1 MVDRDPAKQPHSVST
16 LTAPTPL
23 LPDGVVPASQSPHS
37 LGLWGRRLADSGLV
51 LFPVALGAGAFG
63 WSSDDRAVAEILEEF
78 LGLGGNFVDATGSHI
93 DGRSERAIGS
103 WLAHRGSRSRILLG
117 TTIGHQHD
125 LSERAAPVIVHA
137 VEAAL
142 SRLHTDHLDLLS
154 LRLDQESPIDEVLA
168 AVDDLIRSG
177 KVRFVAAAAPSADR
191 LVEARI
197 TAAQQGVSQLVAVQA
212 NYSLANRAHYEAAV
226 SGVVT
231 LQACGFMPRPPL
243 AGGLLVSGSRYRQEQ
258 GRRLRHGAEVSLP
271 ARRWPALQAALAAM
285 AIEQSVAIPAIA
297 LAWLLTRPNVTAPI
311 VSVSSAGQITEAIA
325 AVRVQ
330 LTRHQVAELDRLSR

>member
-1 MVDRDPAKQPHSVST
+1 MDRDPAKPPHSVST

-23 LPDGVVPASQSPHS
+23 LPDTVIPAAQSPHS
-37 LGLWGRRLADSGLV
+37 LGWWGRRLADSPLV
-51 LFPVALGAGAFG
+51 LFPMALGASAFG
-63 WSSDDRAVAEILEEF
+63 WSTDDRVVAEILDEF
-78 LGLGGNFVDATGSHI
+78 IELGGNFVDATGSHI
-93 DGRSERAIGS
+93 DGRSERAVGG
-103 WLAHRGSRSRILLG
+103 WLARRGSRSRILLG

-125 LSERAAPVIVHA
+125 LSDRPAPVIVHA

-142 SRLHTDHLDLLS
+142 SRLRTEHLDLLS
-154 LRLDQESPIDEVLA
+154 LRLGDESPIDEVLA
-168 AVDDLIRSG
+168 AVDDLIRAG

-197 TAAQQGVSQLVAVQA
+197 TAAQQGVAQLVAVQA
-212 NYSLANRAHYEAAV
+212 NYSLANRGPYESAV

-231 LQACGFMPRPPL
+231 LQACGFMPRQPL
-243 AGGLLVSGSRYRQEQ
+243 AGGLLASGSRYRQEH

-271 ARRWPALQAALAAM
+271 ARRWPALLAVLASMAA
-285 AIEQSVAIPAIA
+285 EQSVAVPAIA

-311 VSVSSAGQITEAIA
+311 VSVSRAGQLTEAIA

-330 LTRHQVAELDRLSR
+330 LTRNQVAELDRLSR